1 MAWKAYVKGK
11 MDSDKGRMKI
21 RLLDWGDAME
31 KCRRRQEE
39 MKRIIKLREEQKK
52 LMAENDSAAVARM
65 LEGIDRQYEGDMAK
79 LQGEIMEI
87 MQQKKQMD
95 GMLQELTEEERAYI
109 QMRYEKGCGF
119 DFIGMKLHMSRATVF
134 RMQDR
139 ILEKL
144 LQLEKD
150 ETT

>member
-1 MAWKAYVKGK
+1 MGWKAYVKGEL
-11 MDSDKGRMKI
+11 DSDKGRMKL

-31 KCRRRQEE
+31 RCGRRQEE
-39 MKRIIKLREEQKK
+39 MKRIQKLREEQKR
-52 LMAENDSAAVARM
+52 LLERNDAPEVAKM
-65 LEGIDRQYEGDMAK
+65 LEEIDRAYAEDMEK
-79 LQGEIMEI
+79 LQQEILGIYE
-87 MQQKKQMD
+87 KKRHLD
-95 GMLQELTEEERAYI
+95 GLLGRLTEEEQAYI
-109 QMRYEKGCGF
+109 RMRYEKGCGF

-144 LQLEKD
+144 MQLEKD

>member
-1 MAWKAYVKGK
+1 MGWKAYVKGRL
-11 MDSDKGRMKI
+11 DSDKGRMKI

-31 KCRRRQEE
+31 RCGRRQEE
-39 MKRIIKLREEQKK
+39 MKRIIKLREEQKE
-52 LMAENDSAAVARM
+52 LMAENDSAVVVRM
-65 LEGIDRQYEGDMAK
+65 LEEIQRQYEGDMEK
-79 LQGEIMEI
+79 LQGEILEI
-87 MQQKKQMD
+87 MEQKKQMD
-95 GMLQELTEEERAYI
+95 GMLQGLTEEEQEYI

-119 DFIGMKLHMSRATVF
+119 DFIGMKLHMSRATLF

-144 LQLEKD
+144 LQMEKD

>member
-11 MDSDKGRMKI
+11 MDSDKGGMKT

-65 LEGIDRQYEGDMAK
+65 LEEIDRQYEGDMAK

-87 MQQKKQMD
+87 MGQKKRMD

>member
-1 MAWKAYVKGK
+1 MSWKAYVKGK

-31 KCRRRQEE
+31 RCGRRQEE
-39 MKRIIKLREEQKK
+39 MKRIIKLREEQKN
-52 LMAENDSAAVARM
+52 LMDENDSAAVAQM
-65 LEGIDRQYEGDMAK
+65 LEEIDRQYEGDMAK

-87 MQQKKQMD
+87 MGQKKQMD

-109 QMRYEKGCGF
+109 RMRYEKGCGF

-144 LQLEKD
+144 LQMEKD